1 MISSQLADYSPLS
14 GTGGMRRIVLGCAV
28 LLSAWALA
36 PVRVEA
42 APAAGPTAMRAA
54 LTDLSVVEAAQFFH
68 LGRPY
73 CWYPYGWAGPGWY
86 WCGYGTRAGLG
97 WGGSQGWNNWIVP
110 RTYRTY
116 RDPPAYRWRR
126 YH

>member
-1 MISSQLADYSPLS
+1 M
-14 GTGGMRRIVLGCAV
+14 G
-28 LLSAWALA
+28 
-36 PVRVEA
+36 A
-42 APAAGPTAMRAA
+42 AIA
-54 LTDLSVVEAAQFFH
+54 DLSVVEPAQFFH

-97 WGGSQGWNNWIVP
+97 WGGGHGWNNWVIP
-110 RTYRTY
+110 RTYRAY
-116 RDPPAYRWRR
+116 RHPPAYRWRR

>member
-1 MISSQLADYSPLS
+1 
-14 GTGGMRRIVLGCAV
+14 MRRIVLGCGV
-28 LLSAWALA
+28 LLSAWSLA
-36 PVRVEA
+36 AARVEA
-42 APAAGPTAMRAA
+42 APAAGLAAVRAA
-54 LTDLSVVEAAQFFH
+54 TANLSVVEAAQFFH

-97 WGGSQGWNNWIVP
+97 WGGGYGWNNWVVP
-110 RTYRTY
+110 RTYRAY
-116 RDPPAYRWRR
+116 RHPPAFRWRR

>member
-1 MISSQLADYSPLS
+1 
-14 GTGGMRRIVLGCAV
+14 MRRIVLGCAV
-28 LLSAWALA
+28 LLGAWALSSA
-36 PVRVEA
+36 RVGA
-42 APAAGPTAMRAA
+42 MPAAGVAA
-54 LTDLSVVEAAQFFH
+54 IDAAHADLSVVETVQFFH

-97 WGGSQGWNNWIVP
+97 WGGSQGWNNWVVP
-110 RTYRTY
+110 RTYRAY
-116 RDPPAYRWRR
+116 RYPPAYRWRR